1 MYDSDL
7 NSGFVDSQAF
17 DISRQWSDITVLHHS
32 DNGYTQVLRAKRY
45 GKWHTLKCLTKEA
58 AGNPRYQTLLE
69 KEFEIAYQLN
79 HPNIVH
85 TYGIEKIQDYGW
97 CIVQE
102 WIDCEVFNYQQQKNI
117 LRNELSQLCD
127 AITYIH
133 SKGIYHRDIKP
144 ENILVEKH
152 TNRIV
157 LIDFGLADKTAFDI
171 LKEPAGTT
179 GYAAPEQLRQTTT
192 DNLSDIY
199 SLGKIIQLTGYWK
212 YVANKCT
219 QSLPHKRY
227 QNAEAVKRA
236 INRQIKWQY
245 IVAIALLLGLG
256 TVICFQQQFTQQQF
270 AQQQSKDI
278 KTLNQT
284 VNEYQSTFNTLKQQT
299 ADYSKEQN
307 RRDSLRNQAKHQTD
321 LLYIAANISD
331 SLKEEILA
339 YAIARYD
346 SIRTLYTYEEAKNA
360 CSEWKKENQAYS
372 RNSGKKAASAQTGYV
387 AEVLNTYS
395 ETTLPQTEKKV
406 LLQLNQHLINWRRQG
421 RNTQYKIPEY
431 KDGVQ

>member
-1 MYDSDL
+1 M
-7 NSGFVDSQAF
+7 
-17 DISRQWSDITVLHHS
+17 
-32 DNGYTQVLRAKRY
+32 
-45 GKWHTLKCLTKEA
+45 
-58 AGNPRYQTLLE
+58 
-69 KEFEIAYQLN
+69 
-79 HPNIVH
+79 
-85 TYGIEKIQDYGW
+85 
-97 CIVQE
+97 
-102 WIDCEVFNYQQQKNI
+102 
-117 LRNELSQLCD
+117 SQLCD

-152 TNRIV
+152 TNRVV

-212 YVANKCT
+212 YAANKCT

-256 TVICFQQQFTQQQF
+256 TVIFFQQQFTQQQF

-284 VNEYQSTFNTLKQQT
+284 VNEYQSTFDTLKQQT

-372 RNSGKKAASAQTGYV
+372 RNSGKKAAAAHTGYV
-387 AEVLNTYS
+387 AKMLNTYS

-406 LLQLNQHLINWRRQG
+406 LLQLNQHLTNWRRQG
-421 RNTQYKIPEY
+421 RNTQYQIPEY